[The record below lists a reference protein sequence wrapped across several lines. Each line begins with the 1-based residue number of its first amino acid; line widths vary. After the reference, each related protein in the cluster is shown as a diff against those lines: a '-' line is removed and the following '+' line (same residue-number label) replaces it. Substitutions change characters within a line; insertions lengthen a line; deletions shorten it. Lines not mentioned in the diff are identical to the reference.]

1 MVFWDCLQ
9 GECGCNG
16 GRGLGKRK
24 VYTQWEAFGLLSYH
38 VMPHCVC
45 VCVCVCVLL
54 QVLVTGPFAEVPL
67 GWSCVECPVPP
78 GTKGHPSAG
87 GRWPAGTGGLHGRG

>member
-1 MVFWDCLQ
+1 M
-9 GECGCNG
+9 G
-16 GRGLGKRK
+16 GIWSF
-24 VYTQWEAFGLLSYH
+24 VLSCDASL
-38 VMPHCVC
+38 CVC
-45 VCVCVCVLL
+45 VVCVCVCLCVCLCVCVCVLL